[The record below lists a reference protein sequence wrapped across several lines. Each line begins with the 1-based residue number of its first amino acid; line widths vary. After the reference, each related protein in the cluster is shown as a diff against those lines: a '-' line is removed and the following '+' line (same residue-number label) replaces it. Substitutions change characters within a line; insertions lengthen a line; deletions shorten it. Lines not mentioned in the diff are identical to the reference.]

1 MIRRAILAWALVAGA
16 PIASATTVMFDQ
28 AHGER
33 FVVEGDG
40 PLDLTVLASR
50 FHARGARIEV
60 TRDPLTRASLANVDV
75 LVVSGAFVP
84 FAAEEVR
91 AVAAFV
97 ERGGR
102 LVVTLHIG
110 PPAVGLLE
118 PFGVGI
124 WGGVVRDGG
133 TVLAG
138 EPLHFEV
145 EHLEAHPLTRG
156 LERFRTYGSWAL
168 EPLGSKATTVAS
180 TGDSAW
186 LDVDGDG
193 RRGPG
198 EVTRRFAVVVA
209 GERGAG
215 RVAVFGDDA
224 VFQNQFLVGD
234 NLRLADNLVD
244 WLLARSPLAHGGRE
258 LADSGRPTGS

>member
-1 MIRRAILAWALVAGA
+1 MIRRAILAWVLAACA
-16 PIASATTVMFDQ
+16 PIASATTVVFDQ

-33 FVVEGDG
+33 FLVEGDG

-50 FHARGARIEV
+50 FHARGARIEI
-60 TRDPLTRASLANVDV
+60 TREPLTGGFLSKVDV
-75 LVVSGAFVP
+75 LVVSGAFAA
-84 FAAEEVR
+84 FAADEVR

-102 LVVTLHIG
+102 LAVMLHIG

-138 EPLHFEV
+138 EPLNFEV
-145 EHLEAHPLTRG
+145 EHLESHPLTRG

-168 EPLGSKATTVAS
+168 EPLGSKSRAVAS
-180 TGDSAW
+180 TGDAAW
-186 LDVDGDG
+186 LDVDGDR

-234 NLRLADNLVD
+234 NLRLADNLVE
-244 WLLARSPLAHGGRE
+244 WLLETPSTVAASV
-258 LADSGRPTGS
+258 